1 VHGEDGQ
8 ATVEWVALVLTAALV
23 LGAGAALAGREADR
37 GLGEKVAERISRT
50 ATRAAP
56 SPEAAAPP
64 PERAAPPPAGAAP
77 MPARAAP
84 PPAGAAPMP
93 ARAAPPPTGAAPPPT
108 RAASPSTRSAPPPV
122 SGPPAVQAFRR
133 LRGVAD
139 VARHTWIVCLG
150 YRRWRYELD
159 HPMAPTESL
168 PLDEALG
175 IANSC
180 LNPYD
185 YLVED

>member
-1 VHGEDGQ
+1 MHGEGGQ
-8 ATVEWVALVLTAALV
+8 AAIEWVGLVLSAALV

-37 GLGEKVAERISRT
+37 GLGEEVAERISRT
-50 ATRAAP
+50 AARAAP
-56 SPEAAAPP
+56 SPDAATPP
-64 PERAAPPPAGAAP
+64 PERAAPPPT
-77 MPARAAP
+77 RAAP
-84 PPAGAAPMP
+84 IP
-93 ARAAPPPTGAAPPPT
+93 ARAAPPPTRAAPPPT
-108 RAASPSTRSAPPPV
+108 RAAPPPA

-150 YRRWRYELD
+150 YRRWRYELE
-159 HPMAPTESL
+159 HPMAPTEAL

-185 YLVED
+185 YLLED

>member
-1 VHGEDGQ
+1 MHGEGGQ

-37 GLGEKVAERISRT
+37 GLGEEVAERISRT
-50 ATRAAP
+50 AARAAP
-56 SPEAAAPP
+56 SPDAATQPSESAAPP
-64 PERAAPPPAGAAP
+64 PTRAAPI
-77 MPARAAP
+77 
-84 PPAGAAPMP
+84 P
-93 ARAAPPPTGAAPPPT
+93 ARAAPPPTRAAPPPRRAAPPPRRAAPPPT
-108 RAASPSTRSAPPPV
+108 RAAPPPA

-150 YRRWRYELD
+150 YRRWRYELE
-159 HPMAPTESL
+159 HPMAPTEAL

-185 YLVED
+185 YLLED

>member
-1 VHGEDGQ
+1 MHGEGGQ

-37 GLGEKVAERISRT
+37 GLGEEVAERISRT
-50 ATRAAP
+50 AGRTAP
-56 SPEAAAPP
+56 SPDAATLPRV
-64 PERAAPPPAGAAP
+64 RAAPPPTRAAP
-77 MPARAAP
+77 IPARAAP
-84 PPAGAAPMP
+84 PPA
-93 ARAAPPPTGAAPPPT
+93 
-108 RAASPSTRSAPPPV
+108 

-150 YRRWRYELD
+150 YRRWRYELE
-159 HPMAPTESL
+159 HPMAPTEAL

-185 YLVED
+185 YLLED

>member
-1 VHGEDGQ
+1 VHGEGGQ
-8 ATVEWVALVLTAALV
+8 ATVEWVALLLTAALV

-37 GLGEKVAERISRT
+37 GLGEEVAERISRT
-50 ATRAAP
+50 AAGAAP
-56 SPEAAAPP
+56 AHDAAAPP
-64 PERAAPPPAGAAP
+64 PERIPPTAGRVAPPP
-77 MPARAAP
+77 
-84 PPAGAAPMP
+84 
-93 ARAAPPPTGAAPPPT
+93 
-108 RAASPSTRSAPPPV
+108 TRSAPPPA
-122 SGPPAVQAFRR
+122 SGARAVQAFRR

-175 IANSC
+175 IVNSC

-185 YLVED
+185 YLLED

>member
-1 VHGEDGQ
+1 VHGEGGQ
-8 ATVEWVALVLTAALV
+8 ATVEWVALLLTAALV

-37 GLGEKVAERISRT
+37 GLGEEVAERISRT
-50 ATRAAP
+50 AAGAAP
-56 SPEAAAPP
+56 GPAAAAPP
-64 PERAAPPPAGAAP
+64 PERIAPTPARVAPPP
-77 MPARAAP
+77 
-84 PPAGAAPMP
+84 
-93 ARAAPPPTGAAPPPT
+93 
-108 RAASPSTRSAPPPV
+108 TRSAPPPA
-122 SGPPAVQAFRR
+122 SGPRAVQAFRR

-175 IANSC
+175 IVNSC

-185 YLVED
+185 YLLED